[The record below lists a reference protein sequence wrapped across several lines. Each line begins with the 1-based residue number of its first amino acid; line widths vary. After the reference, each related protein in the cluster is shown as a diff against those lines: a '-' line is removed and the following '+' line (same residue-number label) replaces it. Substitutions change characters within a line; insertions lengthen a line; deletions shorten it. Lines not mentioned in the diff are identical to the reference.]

1 MGKKRKADCDS
12 HTLYSS
18 FVEAASAVTKLYAQA
33 SQSENSTRQT
43 LERLI
48 TTVYNFGD
56 GQPYI
61 SKAHVLDLLH
71 HELHSLSN
79 STEENTKNMAFPHLA
94 FPVVLPPPQSHPTG
108 FDSETEETGGKEDDT
123 DDHNMTAYDTS
134 APGYSLPTMF
144 DAMAQNRHNDTSNN
158 RRTSTGG
165 QTTRFG
171 QQQQHQ

>member
-33 SQSENSTRQT
+33 SQTENSTRQT

-79 STEENTKNMAFPHLA
+79 STEENTKNMAFPQLA
-94 FPVVLPPPQSHPTG
+94 FPVVLPQPQSHPTG
-108 FDSETEETGGKEDDT
+108 FDSETEETDGKEDDT
-123 DDHNMTAYDTS
+123 DDHNMTAYDT
-134 APGYSLPTMF
+134 PDLGNYLPTMF
-144 DAMAQNRHNDTSNN
+144 NAMAQSHHNDTSNN
-158 RRTSTGG
+158 IKTSTCG
-165 QTTRFG
+165 QTTGFE
-171 QQQQHQ
+171 QQQQQQ